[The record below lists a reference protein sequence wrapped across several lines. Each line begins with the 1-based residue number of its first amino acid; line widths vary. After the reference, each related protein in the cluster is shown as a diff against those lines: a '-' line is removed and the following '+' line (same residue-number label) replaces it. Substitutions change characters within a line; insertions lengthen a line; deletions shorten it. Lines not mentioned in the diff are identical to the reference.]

1 MIEQNILNA
10 MLQTGVL
17 AITIPVV
24 LIVAWKMY
32 TKRSLVPFWVGIMV
46 FIAFS
51 RMLEMIPHSLFLL
64 SSNPVSKA
72 INGNVVLYVIY
83 AATVAALFEET
94 GRYLAFRFVL
104 TKHPNK
110 ETAVTYGIGHGGIEC
125 VLVLGVT
132 YIQYYA
138 YGQLINSGSMDKML
152 SAYKDSSQSVDAL
165 NQLITNI
172 KGVTKMT
179 CFMADLERISAMMV
193 QIALSILV
201 FQAVYVAGK
210 KYMYW
215 VAVALHFLT
224 DVPAALYQKG
234 VLKLLP
240 TEIILFVYAAL
251 VLALGVKIYQGLKT
265 GGTPADVQKKKN
277 QKAFSEIANGNYK
290 SAGAQDHKDDH

>member
-32 TKRSLVPFWVGIMV
+32 TKRSLVPFLVGIMV

-179 CFMADLERISAMMV
+179 CYMADLERISAMMV

>member
-1 MIEQNILNA
+1 
-10 MLQTGVL
+10 MLQTGLL

-32 TKRSLVPFWVGIMV
+32 TKRSLVPFWVGVMV

-125 VLVLGVT
+125 ILVLGVT

-138 YGQLINSGSMDKML
+138 YGQLINNGSMDKML

-172 KGVTKMT
+172 KGVTQMT
-179 CFMADLERISAMMV
+179 CYMADLERISAMMV
-193 QIALSILV
+193 QVALSILV

-215 VAVALHFLT
+215 VAVALHFLM

-234 VLKLLP
+234 ILKLLP

>member
-1 MIEQNILNA
+1 
-10 MLQTGVL
+10 MLQTGLL

-32 TKRSLVPFWVGIMV
+32 TKRSLVPFWVGVMV

-110 ETAVTYGIGHGGIEC
+110 ETAVTYGIEC
-125 VLVLGVT
+125 ILVLGVT

-138 YGQLINSGSMDKML
+138 YGQLINNGSMDKML

-172 KGVTKMT
+172 KGVTQMT
-179 CFMADLERISAMMV
+179 CYMADLERISAMMV
-193 QIALSILV
+193 QVALSILV

-215 VAVALHFLT
+215 VAVALHFLM

-251 VLALGVKIYQGLKT
+251 VLAFGVKIYQGLKT

>member
-10 MLQTGVL
+10 MLQTGLL

-32 TKRSLVPFWVGIMV
+32 TKRSLVPFWVGVMV

-110 ETAVTYGIGHGGIEC
+110 ETAVTYGVGHGGIEC
-125 VLVLGVT
+125 ILVLGVT

-138 YGQLINSGSMDKML
+138 YGQLINNGSMDKML

-172 KGVTKMT
+172 KGVTQMT
-179 CFMADLERISAMMV
+179 CYMADLERISAMMV
-193 QIALSILV
+193 QVALSILV

-215 VAVALHFLT
+215 VAVALHFLM

>member
-152 SAYKDSSQSVDAL
+152 SAYKDSSQSVYAL

-179 CFMADLERISAMMV
+179 CYMADLERISAMMV

>member
-10 MLQTGVL
+10 MLQTGLL

-32 TKRSLVPFWVGIMV
+32 TKRSLVPFWVGVMV

-125 VLVLGVT
+125 ILVLGVT

-138 YGQLINSGSMDKML
+138 YGQLINNGSMDKML

-172 KGVTKMT
+172 KGVTQMT
-179 CFMADLERISAMMV
+179 CYMADLERISAMMV
-193 QIALSILV
+193 QVALSILV

-215 VAVALHFLT
+215 VAVALHFLM

-251 VLALGVKIYQGLKT
+251 VLAFGVKIYQGLKT

-290 SAGAQDHKDDH
+290 

>member
-179 CFMADLERISAMMV
+179 CYMADLERISAMMV

-265 GGTPADVQKKKN
+265 GGTPADVQKKEN

>member
-83 AATVAALFEET
+83 AATIAALFEET

-179 CFMADLERISAMMV
+179 CYMADLERISAMMV

-215 VAVALHFLT
+215 VAVALHFLM

>member
-10 MLQTGVL
+10 MLQTGLL

-32 TKRSLVPFWVGIMV
+32 TKRSLVPFWVGVMV

-125 VLVLGVT
+125 ILVLGVT

-138 YGQLINSGSMDKML
+138 YGQLINNGSMDKML

-172 KGVTKMT
+172 KGVTQMT
-179 CFMADLERISAMMV
+179 CYMADLERISAMMV
-193 QIALSILV
+193 QVALSILV

-215 VAVALHFLT
+215 VAVALHFLM

-251 VLALGVKIYQGLKT
+251 VLAFGVKIYQGFKT

>member
-1 MIEQNILNA
+1 

-179 CFMADLERISAMMV
+179 CYMADLERISAMMV

-251 VLALGVKIYQGLKT
+251 VFALGVKIYQGLKT

>member
-152 SAYKDSSQSVDAL
+152 SAYKDNSQSVDAL

-179 CFMADLERISAMMV
+179 CYMADLERISAMMV

-215 VAVALHFLT
+215 VAVALHFLM

>member
-1 MIEQNILNA
+1 

-179 CFMADLERISAMMV
+179 CYMADLERISAMMV

-251 VLALGVKIYQGLKT
+251 VLAFGVKIYQGLKT

>member
-1 MIEQNILNA
+1 

-179 CFMADLERISAMMV
+179 CYMADLERISAMIV

>member
-179 CFMADLERISAMMV
+179 CYMADLERISAMMV

-290 SAGAQDHKDDH
+290 SAVAQDHKDDH

>member
-1 MIEQNILNA
+1 

-32 TKRSLVPFWVGIMV
+32 TKLSLVPVWVGFMV
-46 FIAFS
+46 FISFS

-179 CFMADLERISAMMV
+179 CYMADLERISAMMV

>member
-1 MIEQNILNA
+1 
-10 MLQTGVL
+10 MLQTGLL

-32 TKRSLVPFWVGIMV
+32 TKRSLVPFWVGVMV

-125 VLVLGVT
+125 ILVLGVT

-138 YGQLINSGSMDKML
+138 YGQLINNGSMDKML

-172 KGVTKMT
+172 KGVTQMT
-179 CFMADLERISAMMV
+179 CYMADLERISAMMV
-193 QIALSILV
+193 QVALSILV

-215 VAVALHFLT
+215 GAVALHFLM

-234 VLKLLP
+234 VRKLLP

-251 VLALGVKIYQGLKT
+251 VLAFGVKIYQGLKT